1 MSSAT
6 DIAIDV
12 PPVDILLLRSVEL
25 RACKRSRMGIVL
37 RDISELIAQTA
48 VLANELKIKG
58 VAFNPLRH
66 LYLWT
71 KRGCARHAKILTT
84 EKAWQV
90 FEEFEDA
97 YVRVLLSFDNLREG

>member
-1 MSSAT
+1 MF
-6 DIAIDV
+6 
-12 PPVDILLLRSVEL
+12 LLLIFCYYEVSNYGRVSGLEWVSRSENL
-25 RACKRSRMGIVL
+25 RRARENLRVTPGNVKDIYEVL
-37 RDISELIAQTA
+37 FPGVHTD
-48 VLANELKIKG
+48 KI
-58 VAFNPLRH
+58 RH

-97 YVRVLLSFDNLREG
+97 YVRILLSFDNLREG